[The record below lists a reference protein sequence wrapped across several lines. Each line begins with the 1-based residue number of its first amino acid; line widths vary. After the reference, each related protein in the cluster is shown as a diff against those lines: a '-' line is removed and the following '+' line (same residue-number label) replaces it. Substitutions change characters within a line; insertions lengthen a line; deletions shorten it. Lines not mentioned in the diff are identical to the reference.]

1 MKCMDCGIV
10 REGGIEDKIPLCHS
24 CYIARGGVEE

>member
-1 MKCMDCGIV
+1 MKCRECGIE

-24 CYIARGGVEE
+24 CYCRLGGVEE